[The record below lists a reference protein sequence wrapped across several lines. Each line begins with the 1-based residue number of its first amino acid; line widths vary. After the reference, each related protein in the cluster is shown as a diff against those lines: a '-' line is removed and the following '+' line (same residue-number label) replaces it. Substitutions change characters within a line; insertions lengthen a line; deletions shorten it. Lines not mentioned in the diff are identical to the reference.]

1 MPANNIVSVINRST
15 KSTGIS
21 PGFFPV
27 ASSYSVLERCD
38 GTQGDSGGAICDLN
52 IFEMTA
58 TVRQKARWIGST
70 KVVRFDDQK
79 AKKVTGGLVTRSPLK
94 RFTLEAATA
103 CGKPS
108 ASGFS
113 KFRPRERL
121 LTSNGQQPQSALHSD
136 FYPCPC
142 KTRCDG
148 PGGRGKPLQIAVD
161 SAPGTTEAT
170 QQPDTG
176 LTPGRSMCRRNALT

>member
-58 TVRQKARWIGST
+58 TVRQKARWIGSI
-70 KVVRFDDQK
+70 KVVLFDYQK
-79 AKKVTGGLVTRSPLK
+79 KQRRLTGGLVTRSPLK
-94 RFTLEAATA
+94 RFTLEAATTW
-103 CGKPS
+103 GKPS

-113 KFRPRERL
+113 KFLPRERL

-136 FYPCPC
+136 FYPCC
-142 KTRCDG
+142 GIRLS
-148 PGGRGKPLQIAVD
+148 RGLHQFPMAKPDPRLFLGDQIR
-161 SAPGTTEAT
+161 P
-170 QQPDTG
+170 
-176 LTPGRSMCRRNALT
+176 